1 MESVTPE
8 SFEETLDARAREV
21 LARLALP
28 AWRPGARA
36 PRNPEQRKSL
46 ERLHAAL
53 AEARRLDREGKLD
66 DAERR
71 TLLRTLDVE
80 PPNHPDA
87 FGQLLESVDQA
98 LVAAGDEAYVCG
110 LLEIEYARD
119 EAERGGPVVTW
130 SALYGTDALP
140 ASRRFRNGET
150 ASEDELR
157 EARRKLAVLFRAR
170 QSLYGLHRA
179 RAGMKAIRLLSLG
192 VVMAVVAGALV
203 AAVAVAAEEADAW
216 DGLLAAAAGAL
227 GATMSAAFKL
237 RDQIPRLSVLRTFW
251 YAFALQ
257 LALGAAAGLFL
268 WLVLESGIVEVGDGE
283 GWAVTGAVAFA
294 AGFSE
299 PLLLKTVERI
309 LGPVEASGPAGST
322 G

>member
-1 MESVTPE
+1 METVTSE
-8 SFEETLDARAREV
+8 SFDETLDGRARSV
-21 LARLALP
+21 LARLALSGWKP
-28 AWRPGARA
+28 STRV

-46 ERLHAAL
+46 ERLYTAL

-66 DAERR
+66 EAQRR
-71 TLLRTLDVE
+71 TLLRTLDVD

-110 LLEIEYARD
+110 ILEIEYARD
-119 EAERGGPVVTW
+119 QAERGGTVVTW
-130 SALYGTDALP
+130 SALYGADPLP
-140 ASRRFRNGET
+140 ASQRFRDGET
-150 ASEDELR
+150 VPEDELR
-157 EARRKLAVLFRAR
+157 EARRKLAVLYRAR

-179 RAGMKAIRLLSLG
+179 RAGMKAMRLLYLG
-192 VVMAVVAGALV
+192 VVMAALAAALV

-268 WLVLESGIVEVGDGE
+268 WMVLESGIVEIGNGE
-283 GWAVTGAVAFA
+283 GWAVTGAAAFA

-309 LGPVEASGPAGST
+309 LGPADTSGGAGAT